1 MDRTQQHSVD
11 MMNVNRPFLEIR
23 ELRSLSDLDIPFIV
37 VYAI

>member
-1 MDRTQQHSVD
+1 
-11 MMNVNRPFLEIR
+11 MNVNRPFLEIR